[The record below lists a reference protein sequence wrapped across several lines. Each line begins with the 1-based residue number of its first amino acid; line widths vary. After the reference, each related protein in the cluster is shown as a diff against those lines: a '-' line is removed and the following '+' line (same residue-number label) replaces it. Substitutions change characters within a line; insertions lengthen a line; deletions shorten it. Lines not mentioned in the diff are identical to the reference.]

1 MKICMIVSYFNRPD
15 FIELCLHSL
24 SLQTRKPDQIIVCD
38 DGSSIA
44 PDWRA
49 LGNPIVLRQA
59 HDGYGKE
66 RLSNKAIIET
76 DCDYLVLSDQDCVFQ
91 RDWIAIQEAVAKPN
105 QYVCGMATTLNP
117 AESALVTKESIS
129 DGSIWTAIQRGYE
142 GDPDIFC
149 GNGSSVWRKDALAI
163 NGFDTRFGCPGP
175 DYNFGMRLKANG
187 LSYDHAC
194 KYTRWLHLWHDRP
207 YMNDPSD
214 YKSGNRHE
222 ANRLAALWATE
233 ATVTPFGIQAL
244 LNQQVP

>member
-1 MKICMIVSYFNRPD
+1 MKIAVIVSYWNHPE

-24 SLQTRKPDQIIVCD
+24 SLQTRKPDEIIVCD
-38 DGSSIA
+38 DGSDIV

-49 LGNPIVLRQA
+49 LGDPRVLWQP

-66 RLSNKAIIET
+66 RLSNKALMSTE
-76 DCDYLVLSDQDCVFQ
+76 CDYLVLTDQDCVFQ
-91 RDWIAIQEAVAKPN
+91 PDWIEIQEKIAKPN
-105 QYVCGMATTLNP
+105 QYVCGMATSLNQI
-117 AESALVTKESIS
+117 ESALVNKESIS
-129 DGSIWTAIQRGYE
+129 DGSIWSTITRGYE

-149 GNGSSVWRKDALAI
+149 GNGSAVWREDAVAI
-163 NGFDTRFGCPGP
+163 NGFDTRFGCCGP

-207 YMNDPSD
+207 YMADPLD
-214 YKSGNRHE
+214 YKSGNRRE
-222 ANRLAALWATE
+222 ANRLAALWAAE
-233 ATVTPFGIQAL
+233 AAVTPFGIQTL